1 MEIGCFPYY
10 VSEKVSVQETEVAL
24 KVYKKKLSTY
34 NMFGSSEWGE
44 V

>member
-1 MEIGCFPYY
+1 M
-10 VSEKVSVQETEVAL
+10 QETEVAL
-24 KVYKKKLSTY
+24 KVHKKKLSTY